1 MPSAG
6 EYDVYDPE
14 CPSRRLLA
22 LIAQR
27 WSVLIVHAL
36 TDGIT
41 RPADLGRKIG
51 GISQKMLTQTLRK
64 LERDG
69 LLTRTV
75 TPSVPVRVDYELT
88 ALGRT
93 LVPVLV
99 AVKTW
104 SETHIEEVMAARDAF
119 EEEK

>member
-1 MPSAG
+1 M
-6 EYDVYDPE
+6 ET
-14 CPSRRLLA
+14 
-22 LIAQR
+22 LI
-27 WSVLIVHAL
+27 
-36 TDGIT
+36 
-41 RPADLGRKIG
+41 
-51 GISQKMLTQTLRK
+51 LTQTLRK

-75 TPSVPVRVDYELT
+75 TPTVPVRVDYELT
-88 ALGRT
+88 DLGRT

-119 EEEK
+119 EEDE